1 MGTPIT
7 GNRIKYTTNRE
18 LKSNTH
24 NLYIISSMDMQILR
38 QLLNGGENLTVEFKS
53 DPINDTQLVEA
64 VVCMANGSGGHVLI
78 GVDDDGIPQGTKPWH
93 GSQTYPIRL
102 QALIASRTEPAVETT
117 VEVVETDDA
126 EVIVIKVAAAIN
138 VVSTTDGRYIR
149 RSLDLHGKP
158 QCLPMR
164 PHEVVSRAG
173 SIGAQD
179 FTRVV
184 IPELTMDHLSEVEF
198 ARLRELARTADT
210 TLVSLSNI
218 ELLKALNF
226 IKRKEQLTVGA
237 LLLFGREGV
246 IARHLPAYQVGFQE
260 MDGLEV
266 KTNEITSIPLLRAMA
281 ELVDRV
287 MARNR
292 EEEIQIALQR
302 VALPSYAELTIRE
315 LIANALIH
323 RDYTANETTLVEVT
337 ADALTVFNPG
347 GFPEGVTIST
357 LLTAP
362 SRPRNPAM
370 ADTFKRVGLVER
382 TSRGI
387 NRVFE
392 TQLSLGRPAPDYS
405 RSTSTS
411 VAVRVPSGPLD
422 KQLAR
427 LLAEARRAG
436 RALTLQDLL
445 ALREVRTEGSI
456 TTGRAAQ
463 LFQSSQTEARIALNR
478 LVDEAIFA
486 ARGSGRGRNYRFT
499 DHLVRQFRQSADG
512 LLWGS
517 DNIALESGHAE
528 RRRRLLSYVAQTGSI
543 SRREAAELCG
553 IDPHQASRL
562 LRELRDDGELAMVGE
577 RRGARYVLP
586 TG

>member
-1 MGTPIT
+1 
-7 GNRIKYTTNRE
+7 
-18 LKSNTH
+18 
-24 NLYIISSMDMQILR
+24 MDHEVLR
-38 QLLNGGENLTVEFKS
+38 RLLNGGETLVVEFKS
-53 DPINDTQLVEA
+53 DPVNDTQLVEA
-64 VVCMANGSGGHVLI
+64 VVCMANGSGGHLLI
-78 GVDDDGIPQGTKPWH
+78 GVDDDGTPRGAQPWH
-93 GSQTYPIRL
+93 GSQTYPTRL

-117 VEVVETDDA
+117 VEVVETDDV
-126 EVIVIKVAAAIN
+126 EVIVIEVSAANN

-184 IPELTMDHLSEVEF
+184 IPELTMDDLSEVEF

-210 TLVSLSNI
+210 ALVFLSNI

-226 IKRKEQLTVGA
+226 IKGAEQITVGA
-237 LLLFGREGV
+237 LLLFGREDA

-260 MDGLEV
+260 LDGLEV
-266 KTNEITSIPLLRAMA
+266 KTNEITRIPLLRAMA

-287 MARNR
+287 LARNP

-302 VALPSYAELTIRE
+302 VALPSYAELTVRE

-337 ADALTVFNPG
+337 ADAMTVSNPG

-357 LLTAP
+357 LLTAQ

-370 ADTFKRVGLVER
+370 ADAFKRVGLVER

-387 NRVFE
+387 NQVFE

-405 RSTSTS
+405 RSTPTS

-427 LLAEARRAG
+427 LVADARRAG
-436 RALTLQDLL
+436 RTLTLKDLL
-445 ALREVRTEGSI
+445 AFREVRTEGSI

-463 LFQSSQTEARIALNR
+463 LFQSSQIEARIALNR

-486 ARGSGRGRNYRFT
+486 ARGSGRGRNYRFIE
-499 DHLVRQFRQSADG
+499 HVARQFRQSADK

-517 DNIALESGHAE
+517 DQLVWGSGHHCP
-528 RRRRLLSYVAQTGSI
+528 RI
-543 SRREAAELCG
+543 
-553 IDPHQASRL
+553 
-562 LRELRDDGELAMVGE
+562 
-577 RRGARYVLP
+577 
-586 TG
+586 